1 MRPGAARSGW
11 LGDRRGPILGAM
23 TDDLEFQADDRT
35 LHRIQRVLQW
45 LSAHYLDQ
53 PSLEDTASVI
63 GLGPHHFQ
71 RLFTR
76 YVGVSPKKY
85 VQFLT
90 LEHAKQSLT
99 ESASVLDAAFDA
111 GLSGP
116 GRLHD
121 LFVSH
126 EALTPG
132 EWKTQA
138 AGLDLR
144 YGWHDSPF
152 GDCLIVASGRG
163 VCGLAFGAWQ
173 ERDQAFENL
182 ARSFGGARLTDDR
195 SATAE
200 YAERAFGGQ
209 GSIHLL
215 LRGTPFQLKVWE
227 ALLHIPLG
235 ATASYTD
242 LAARIGRPTATRAV
256 ASALAVNPVSWLI
269 PCHRVLRSDG
279 SITGYRWSPE
289 QKRTLLAWE
298 AAQTQRDTAA

>member
-1 MRPGAARSGW
+1 MTVQQDTFPTTAA
-11 LGDRRGPILGAM
+11 
-23 TDDLEFQADDRT
+23 EADADART
-35 LHRIQRVLQW
+35 LRRMERVLRW
-45 LSAHYLDQ
+45 LSEHYIDQ
-53 PSLEDTASVI
+53 PSLEETASVI

-90 LEHAKQSLT
+90 LEHAKRSLAT
-99 ESASVLDAAFDA
+99 SASVLDAAFDA

-121 LFVSH
+121 LFVTH
-126 EALTPG
+126 EAMTPG

-152 GDCLIVASGRG
+152 GDCLIVASERG
-163 VCGLAFGAWQ
+163 VCGLAFGGAQ
-173 ERDQAFENL
+173 DRGRAFENL
-182 ARSFGGARLTDDR
+182 ALSFGGARLTWDTP
-195 SATAE
+195 ATAE
-200 YAERAFGGQ
+200 YAEKAFAGA

-215 LRGTPFQLKVWE
+215 LRATPFQLKVWE
-227 ALLHIPLG
+227 ALLRIPMG
-235 ATASYTD
+235 ATTSYTD
-242 LAARIGRPTATRAV
+242 LASRIGKPTAARAV
-256 ASALAVNPVSWLI
+256 AGALAANPVSWLI

-279 SITGYRWSPE
+279 SITGYRWSPP

-298 AAQTQRDTAA
+298 AAQIERGSAA

>member
-1 MRPGAARSGW
+1 MTVQQDISQTIEFEPGADA
-11 LGDRRGPILGAM
+11 
-23 TDDLEFQADDRT
+23 RT
-35 LHRIQRVLQW
+35 LRRMERVLRW
-45 LSAHYLDQ
+45 LSEHYIDQ
-53 PSLEDTASVI
+53 PSLEDTAAVI

-90 LEHAKQSLT
+90 LEHAKRSLAA
-99 ESASVLDAAFDA
+99 SASVLDAAFDA

-121 LFVSH
+121 LFVTH

-138 AGLDLR
+138 VGLDLR

-152 GDCLIVASGRG
+152 GDCLIVASERG
-163 VCGLAFGAWQ
+163 VCGLAFGGRQ
-173 ERDQAFENL
+173 ERARAFENL
-182 ARSFGGARLTDDR
+182 ACNFGGARLTWDAP
-195 SATAE
+195 ATVD
-200 YAERAFGGQ
+200 YAELAFGGH

-215 LRGTPFQLKVWE
+215 LRATPFQLKVWE
-227 ALLHIPLG
+227 ALLRIPMG
-235 ATASYTD
+235 ATTSYTD
-242 LAARIGRPTATRAV
+242 LATRIGRPTAARAV
-256 ASALAVNPVSWLI
+256 AGALAANPVSWLI
-269 PCHRVLRSDG
+269 TCHRVLRSDG

-298 AAQTQRDTAA
+298 AAQTERHAAA

>member
-1 MRPGAARSGW
+1 MAVEQDIILSNEHEPGEDARTMRR
-11 LGDRRGPILGAM
+11 M
-23 TDDLEFQADDRT
+23 E
-35 LHRIQRVLQW
+35 RVLRW
-45 LSAHYLDQ
+45 LSEHYTEQ
-53 PSLEDTASVI
+53 PSLEDTAAVI

-90 LEHAKQSLT
+90 LEHAKRSLAA
-99 ESASVLDAAFDA
+99 SASVLDAAFDA

-121 LFVSH
+121 LFVTH

-132 EWKTQA
+132 EWKSQA
-138 AGLDLR
+138 GGLDLR

-152 GDCLIVASGRG
+152 GDCLLVASERG
-163 VCGLAFGAWQ
+163 VCGLAFGARQ
-173 ERDQAFENL
+173 DRTRAFENL
-182 ARSFGGARLTDDR
+182 ARSFGGARLTWDTP
-195 SATAE
+195 ATAE
-200 YAERAFGGQ
+200 YAELAFAGHGN
-209 GSIHLL
+209 IHLL
-215 LRGTPFQLKVWE
+215 LRATPFQLKVWE

-235 ATASYTD
+235 ATTSYTD
-242 LAARIGRPTATRAV
+242 LASRIGKPTATRAV
-256 ASALAVNPVSWLI
+256 ASALAANPVSWLI

-279 SITGYRWSPE
+279 TITGYRWSPV

-298 AAQTQRDTAA
+298 AAQSERDTAA

>member
-1 MRPGAARSGW
+1 MTLQQETAPAMTTERGADARTMVRMERVLRW
-11 LGDRRGPILGAM
+11 LG
-23 TDDLEFQADDRT
+23 E
-35 LHRIQRVLQW
+35 
-45 LSAHYLDQ
+45 HYIEQ
-53 PSLEDTASVI
+53 PSLEETASII

-71 RLFTR
+71 RLFTS

-90 LEHAKQSLT
+90 LEHAKRSLAA
-99 ESASVLDAAFDA
+99 SASVLDAAFDA

-132 EWKTQA
+132 EWKTRA
-138 AGLDLR
+138 EGLDLR

-152 GDCLIVASGRG
+152 GDCLIVASERG

-173 ERDQAFENL
+173 ERAQAFENL
-182 ARSFGGARLTDDR
+182 ARSFGGARLTRDGHV
-195 SATAE
+195 TAA
-200 YAERAFGGQ
+200 YAERAFGGA
-209 GSIHLL
+209 GEIHLL
-215 LRGTPFQLKVWE
+215 LRATPFQLKVWE
-227 ALLHIPLG
+227 ALLRIPMG
-235 ATASYTD
+235 ATTSYTD
-242 LAARIGRPTATRAV
+242 LAVRLGKPTAARAV
-256 ASALAVNPVSWLI
+256 AGAVAANPVAWLI

-298 AAQTQRDTAA
+298 AAQRARGAAA

>member
-1 MRPGAARSGW
+1 MTVQQDIFPTTANETGADA
-11 LGDRRGPILGAM
+11 
-23 TDDLEFQADDRT
+23 RT
-35 LHRIQRVLQW
+35 LRRMERVLRW
-45 LSAHYLDQ
+45 LSEHYTDQ
-53 PSLEDTASVI
+53 PTLEETASVI

-90 LEHAKQSLT
+90 LEHAKRSLAA
-99 ESASVLDAAFDA
+99 SASVLDAAFDA

-121 LFVSH
+121 LFVTH

-138 AGLDLR
+138 GGLDLR

-152 GDCLIVASGRG
+152 GDCLIVASERG
-163 VCGLAFGAWQ
+163 VCGLAFGAAQ
-173 ERDQAFENL
+173 DRTRAFENL
-182 ARSFGGARLTDDR
+182 ARNFGGARLTWDTP
-195 SATAE
+195 ATAE
-200 YAERAFGGQ
+200 HAEMAFGGA

-215 LRGTPFQLKVWE
+215 LRATPFQLKVWE
-227 ALLHIPLG
+227 ALLRIPLG
-235 ATASYTD
+235 ATTSYTD
-242 LAARIGRPTATRAV
+242 LASRIGKPTAIRAV
-256 ASALAVNPVSWLI
+256 ASALAANPVSWLI

-298 AAQTQRDTAA
+298 AAQVERDSAA

>member
-1 MRPGAARSGW
+1 MTVQQDISPTHYPGSDMDA
-11 LGDRRGPILGAM
+11 
-23 TDDLEFQADDRT
+23 RT
-35 LHRIQRVLQW
+35 LRRMERVLRW
-45 LSAHYLDQ
+45 LSEHYIDQ
-53 PSLEDTASVI
+53 PSLEDTASII

-90 LEHAKQSLT
+90 LEHAKRSLAA
-99 ESASVLDAAFDA
+99 SASVLDAAFDA

-121 LFVSH
+121 LFVTH

-138 AGLDLR
+138 DGLDLR

-152 GDCLIVASGRG
+152 GDCLIVASERG
-163 VCGLAFGAWQ
+163 VCGLAFGAAQ
-173 ERDQAFENL
+173 DRARAFENL
-182 ARSFGGARLTDDR
+182 ALSFGGARLTWDTP
-195 SATAE
+195 ATTEFADL
-200 YAERAFGGQ
+200 AFGGQ
-209 GSIHLL
+209 GNIHLL
-215 LRGTPFQLKVWE
+215 LRATSFQLKVWE
-227 ALLHIPLG
+227 ALLRIPLG
-235 ATASYTD
+235 ATTSYTD
-242 LAARIGRPTATRAV
+242 LASRIGRPTAARAV
-256 ASALAVNPVSWLI
+256 ASALAANPVSWLI

-279 SITGYRWSPE
+279 SITGYRWSPT

-298 AAQTQRDTAA
+298 AAQSERDSAA

>member
-1 MRPGAARSGW
+1 
-11 LGDRRGPILGAM
+11 M
-23 TDDLEFQADDRT
+23 TVQQDISPADDPAPAMDART
-35 LHRIQRVLQW
+35 LRRMERVLRW
-45 LSAHYLDQ
+45 LSEHYTDQ
-53 PSLEDTASVI
+53 PSLEDTAAII

-90 LEHAKQSLT
+90 LEHAKRSLAT
-99 ESASVLDAAFDA
+99 SASVLDAAFDA

-121 LFVSH
+121 LFVTH
-126 EALTPG
+126 EALSPG

-138 AGLDLR
+138 DGLDLR

-152 GDCLIVASGRG
+152 GDCLIVASERG
-163 VCGLAFGAWQ
+163 VCGLAFGARQ
-173 ERDQAFENL
+173 DRVRAFENL
-182 ARSFGGARLTDDR
+182 AGSFGGARLTWDTP
-195 SATAE
+195 ATAE
-200 YAERAFGGQ
+200 YAELAFAERGD
-209 GSIHLL
+209 IHLL
-215 LRGTPFQLKVWE
+215 LRATPFQLKVWE
-227 ALLHIPLG
+227 ALLRIPLG
-235 ATASYTD
+235 ATTSYTD
-242 LAARIGRPTATRAV
+242 LATRIGKPTAARAV
-256 ASALAVNPVSWLI
+256 AGAIAANPVSWLI

-298 AAQTQRDTAA
+298 AAQNERDSAA

>member
-1 MRPGAARSGW
+1 MTVQQEISPTIGFEPGEDARTMRR
-11 LGDRRGPILGAM
+11 M
-23 TDDLEFQADDRT
+23 E
-35 LHRIQRVLQW
+35 RVLRW
-45 LSAHYLDQ
+45 LSEHYIDQ
-53 PSLEDTASVI
+53 PSLEDTAAVI

-90 LEHAKQSLT
+90 LEHAKRSLAD
-99 ESASVLDAAFDA
+99 SASVLDAAFDA

-132 EWKTQA
+132 EWKSQA
-138 AGLDLR
+138 EGLDLR

-152 GDCLIVASGRG
+152 GDCLIVASERG
-163 VCGLAFGAWQ
+163 VCGLAFGGRQ
-173 ERDQAFENL
+173 DRTRAFENL
-182 ARSFGGARLTDDR
+182 ARSFGGARLTWDTP
-195 SATAE
+195 ATAE
-200 YAERAFGGQ
+200 YAGLAFGGH
-209 GSIHLL
+209 GKIHLL
-215 LRGTPFQLKVWE
+215 LRATPFQLKVWE
-227 ALLHIPLG
+227 ALLRIPMG
-235 ATASYTD
+235 ATTSYTD
-242 LAARIGRPTATRAV
+242 LALRIGKPTAARAV
-256 ASALAVNPVSWLI
+256 ASALAANPVSWLI

-298 AAQTQRDTAA
+298 AAQIQRDSAA